1 MSLILSRLVVFLVNH
16 YSYYVDDLRNKF
28 TIRVE
33 IDRTNL
39 YHGYSN
45 VIDAHLNMHKDL
57 TLYLSTRL
65 RDTEWE
71 IQKNNGYHGFHY
83 VWFTNKE
90 DALAIASSLHITL
103 SE

>member
-1 MSLILSRLVVFLVNH
+1 MYDRYCDGQHKKH

-90 DALAIASSLHITL
+90 DALATL
-103 SE
+103 LKFGGKIV